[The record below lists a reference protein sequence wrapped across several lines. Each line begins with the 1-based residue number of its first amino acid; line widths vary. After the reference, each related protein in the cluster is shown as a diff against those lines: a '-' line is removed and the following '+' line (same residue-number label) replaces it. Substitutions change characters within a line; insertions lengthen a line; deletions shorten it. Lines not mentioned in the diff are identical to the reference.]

1 MIETCA
7 QIHRKLWYSNELA
20 VAQGYGKNPRDEALL
35 KSLAIK
41 LSIPDESFILSD
53 ESKAI
58 SAQQY
63 LMAMLEVLEPL
74 SVMFQDIWNY
84 CERSMTKTSKNTL
97 DISWNFNIK
106 GDQVTINFEAFRRY
120 RQLLEQ
126 VPESNAFNNLCNGFA
141 DACRNYQE
149 NRPNERPAKLPAK
162 PKDAMPKSVASR
174 IYDLCES
181 VRDQGL
187 EKSGYWGTAD
197 AVPALWAIKN
207 LSLWDMHA
215 FAHLQSLLDQCAP
228 NLKAEDILD
237 LPFWR
242 HRWQIYELWCLVTT
256 LQLFARRG
264 FELNRSPTGAALLE
278 LGQTVVVAERKSLP
292 FGQIIYQPSYLR
304 RAGKNVQPDIVVV
317 RGTSTVIQPDDVA
330 AIIECKQHKMPDD
343 ESLKTLKKRYFDG
356 VAASYADA
364 VATDG
369 ALVLVN
375 YDNVDFPHDYT
386 LIDEFRPQ
394 TRHTLAAPLAAVLNE
409 FSQVEVQ
416 PQPVLIIDGS
426 SSMEAR
432 LAALRDKVGQLHSDL
447 LTSHKVICLPS
458 TGPLEVDMNAVG
470 AWLFAGSESVEL
482 FTRGVRLAKQMY
494 PLATVHIITD
504 LKADSMIMSELAKA
518 CIDIPFQVHCI

>member
-162 PKDAMPKSVASR
+162 PKGAMPKSVASR

-187 EKSGYWGTAD
+187 EKAATGGRLMQYPRYGPSRTYRSGICMPLHIYSHCWINVPPISRPKTSLTCHSGAIVGKSTSFGAWSLRYSCLRDAD
-197 AVPALWAIKN
+197 SSSI
-207 LSLWDMHA
+207 
-215 FAHLQSLLDQCAP
+215 
-228 NLKAEDILD
+228 
-237 LPFWR
+237 
-242 HRWQIYELWCLVTT
+242 
-256 LQLFARRG
+256 ARRQVRHYLSWG
-264 FELNRSPTGAALLE
+264 KRS
-278 LGQTVVVAERKSLP
+278 
-292 FGQIIYQPSYLR
+292 
-304 RAGKNVQPDIVVV
+304 
-317 RGTSTVIQPDDVA
+317 
-330 AIIECKQHKMPDD
+330 
-343 ESLKTLKKRYFDG
+343 
-356 VAASYADA
+356 
-364 VATDG
+364 
-369 ALVLVN
+369 
-375 YDNVDFPHDYT
+375 
-386 LIDEFRPQ
+386 
-394 TRHTLAAPLAAVLNE
+394 
-409 FSQVEVQ
+409 
-416 PQPVLIIDGS
+416 
-426 SSMEAR
+426 
-432 LAALRDKVGQLHSDL
+432 
-447 LTSHKVICLPS
+447 
-458 TGPLEVDMNAVG
+458 
-470 AWLFAGSESVEL
+470 
-482 FTRGVRLAKQMY
+482 
-494 PLATVHIITD
+494 
-504 LKADSMIMSELAKA
+504 
-518 CIDIPFQVHCI
+518 